1 MSEHNSQ
8 TAINDKKTVAIH
20 AANLVEKGM
29 IVGLGT
35 GSTANYFIEQLAHR
49 KQQEN
54 LQFITV
60 ASSVVSAIKAQQLG
74 LNMMAVE
81 HLSQLDLYIDGA
93 DEVSP
98 EMNLLKGRGFDLV
111 KEKLLAKASAEFYVL
126 VDNSKIVT
134 RIGELFPIPVEVAPF
149 SWQMVLRSLQQ
160 MGGTGSLRKN
170 ANGDGLAISSQG
182 NLIIDM
188 KFDTSLNSD
197 ELNTELNAVPGIIE
211 HGIFYQL
218 ATTILI
224 GDKGTIIERH

>member
-1 MSEHNSQ
+1 MSQQNSMPEM
-8 TAINDKKTVAIH
+8 NDKQRVAHH
-20 AANLVEKGM
+20 AANLVEEGM
-29 IVGLGT
+29 MVGLGT

-54 LQFITV
+54 LHFTTV
-60 ASSVVSAIKAQQLG
+60 ASSVVSTIKAQQLG
-74 LNMMAVE
+74 LNMMAIE
-81 HLSQLDLYIDGA
+81 HIGQLDLYVDGA

-98 EMNLLKGRGFDLV
+98 EKSLLKGRGFDLV
-111 KEKLLAKASAEFYVL
+111 KEKLLAQASAKFYVL
-126 VDNSKIVT
+126 VDNSKIVS

-160 MGGTGSLRKN
+160 IGGTGDLRKN

-188 KFDTSLNSD
+188 AFDASLNSE
-197 ELNTELNAVPGIIE
+197 ELNAKLNAVPGIIE

-218 ATTILI
+218 ATTIFI
-224 GDKGTIIERH
+224 GDKGNVIEKN

>member
-1 MSEHNSQ
+1 MSQQNLPTE
-8 TAINDKKTVAIH
+8 INDKQRVATH
-20 AANLVEKGM
+20 AANLVEEGM

-54 LQFITV
+54 LQFTTV
-60 ASSVVSAIKAQQLG
+60 ASSVVSTIKAQQLG
-74 LNMMAVE
+74 LTMMAIE
-81 HLSQLDLYIDGA
+81 HLSQLDLYVDGA

-98 EMNLLKGRGFDLV
+98 DMSLLKGRGFDLV

-126 VDNSKIVT
+126 VDNNKIVT
-134 RIGELFPIPVEVAPF
+134 RIGELFPIPIEVSPF

-160 MGGTGSLRKN
+160 IGGAGDLRKN

-188 KFDTSLNSD
+188 LFDASLEAE
-197 ELNTELNAVPGIIE
+197 ELNAELNAVPGIIA
-211 HGIFYQL
+211 HGIFHQL
-218 ATTILI
+218 ATTIFI
-224 GDKGTIIERH
+224 GDKGEIIIRS